1 MEKNVDKFL
10 EALASSAP
18 TPGGGGAAA
27 LCGAL
32 AIALGNMVG
41 NLTLGKKKY
50 VAVQEDIAALNTKAE
65 ALRADF
71 VALIDADAEA
81 FAPLSK
87 AYGIPKDDPMRA
99 DVMETALLKAVQ
111 PPMEI
116 MRKCV
121 KALDVISEYAAK
133 GSALA
138 ISDAGCAA
146 ALARAAAD
154 AAALNVRINTKSM
167 TDHKVANHLN
177 VEANSLVM
185 HCNLVAGE
193 IYDAVYGR
201 LADV

>member
-10 EALASSAP
+10 ETLASSAL

-50 VAVQEDIAALNTKAE
+50 ADVQEDIAALNEKAE
-65 ALRADF
+65 TLRKDF

-81 FAPLSK
+81 FKPLSE

-99 DVMETALLKAVQ
+99 DVMESALLKAVQ

-154 AAALNVRINTKSM
+154 AAVLNVRINTKSM

-185 HCNLVAGE
+185 HCNLVAEE
-193 IYDAVYGR
+193 IYDTVYGG
-201 LADV
+201 LAYV

>member
-10 EALASSAP
+10 ETLASSAP
-18 TPGGGGAAA
+18 TPGGGGASA

-50 VAVQEDIAALNTKAE
+50 ADVQEDIAALNEKAE
-65 ALRADF
+65 TLRKDF

-81 FAPLSK
+81 FKPLSE

-99 DVMETALLKAVQ
+99 DVMESALLKAVQ

-121 KALDVISEYAAK
+121 KALEVISEYATK

-185 HCNLVAGE
+185 HCNLVAEE
-193 IYDAVYGR
+193 IYDTVYGG
-201 LADV
+201 LAYV

>member
-1 MEKNVDKFL
+1 MEKNVDRFL
-10 EALASSAP
+10 AALASKAP

-50 VAVQEDIAALNTKAE
+50 ADVQEDIAALNEKAE
-65 ALRADF
+65 TLRKDF

-81 FAPLSK
+81 FKPLSK
-87 AYGIPKDDPMRA
+87 AYGIPKDEPKRGE
-99 DVMETALLKAVQ
+99 VMEAALLAAVQ
-111 PPMEI
+111 PPLEI

-121 KALDVISEYAAK
+121 KALELIAEYAAK

-146 ALARAAAD
+146 AITRAACE
-154 AAALNVRINTKSM
+154 AAALNVFVNTKPM
-167 TDHKVANHLN
+167 RDREK
-177 VEANSLVM
+177 
-185 HCNLVAGE
+185 AGE
-193 IYDAVYGR
+193 INREANELLQQCALAREIYNDVTGR
-201 LADV
+201 LS

>member
-1 MEKNVDKFL
+1 MERDIQNFL
-10 EALASSAP
+10 AALASKAP

-50 VAVQEDIAALNTKAE
+50 ADVQEDIKALNEKAE

-87 AYGIPKDDPMRA
+87 AYGIPKDDPERA
-99 DVMETALLKAVQ
+99 EVMETALLKAVQ
-111 PPMEI
+111 PPLEI

-121 KALDVISEYAAK
+121 KALELIADYAQK

-146 ALARAAAD
+146 AITRAACE
-154 AAALNVRINTKSM
+154 AAALNVFVNTKSM
-167 TDHKVANHLN
+167 ANR
-177 VEANSLVM
+177 EK
-185 HCNLVAGE
+185 AGE
-193 IYDAVYGR
+193 INREANELLQQYALAREIYNDVTGR
-201 LADV
+201 LS

>member
-10 EALASSAP
+10 ETLASSAP

-50 VAVQEDIAALNTKAE
+50 ADVQEDIKALNEKAE

-99 DVMETALLKAVQ
+99 DIMEAGLKRAAE
-111 PPMEI
+111 PPLDT
-116 MRKCV
+116 MRKCAE
-121 KALDVISEYAAK
+121 ALDVIADYSTN

-146 ALARAAAD
+146 ALCVAAMK

-167 TDHKVANHLN
+167 MDRDAADKMNAETDELLTKYTKLA
-177 VEANSLVM
+177 EK
-185 HCNLVAGE
+185 
-193 IYDAVYGR
+193 IYEDVSGR
-201 LADV
+201 LI

>member
-10 EALASSAP
+10 ETLASSAP

-27 LCGAL
+27 LTGAL
-32 AIALGNMVG
+32 GIALGNMVG

-50 VAVQEDIAALNTKAE
+50 AGVQEDIQSLNAKAE
-65 ALRADF
+65 AIRADF

-81 FAPLSK
+81 FAPLSR
-87 AYGIPKDDPMRA
+87 AYGIPKDNPKRTEL
-99 DVMETALLKAVQ
+99 MEAALLKAAQ

-121 KALDVISEYAAK
+121 KALDVISGYAAK
-133 GSALA
+133 GSTLA

-146 ALARAAAD
+146 ALAKAAAD
-154 AAALNVRINTKSM
+154 AAALNVFINTKSM
-167 TDHKVANHLN
+167 SDSKTADMLN
-177 VEANSLVM
+177 TEATSIVM
-185 HCNLVAGE
+185 HCNLVAGD

-201 LADV
+201 LVDG

>member
-10 EALASSAP
+10 TELASSAP

-32 AIALGNMVG
+32 GIALGNMVG
-41 NLTLGKKKY
+41 SLTLGKKKY
-50 VAVQEDIAALNTKAE
+50 ADVQEDIAALNSRAE

-87 AYGIPKDDPMRA
+87 AYGIPKDDPARA
-99 DVMETALLKAVQ
+99 EIMEAALKRAAE
-111 PPMEI
+111 PPLEI
-116 MRKCV
+116 MRKCAE
-121 KALDVISEYAAK
+121 ALDVIADYAAK

-146 ALARAAAD
+146 ALTIAAMK

-167 TDHKVANHLN
+167 ADR
-177 VEANSLVM
+177 EAADKMNAEA
-185 HCNLVAGE
+185 AGLYEKYEKEAEE
-193 IYDAVYGR
+193 IYQNVYGR
-201 LADV
+201 LV

>member
-1 MEKNVDKFL
+1 MEKNIDKFL

-50 VAVQEDIAALNTKAE
+50 ADVQEDIKALNEKAE

-87 AYGIPKDDPMRA
+87 AYGIPKDDPKRIEL
-99 DVMETALLKAVQ
+99 MEAALLKAVQ

-121 KALDVISEYAAK
+121 KALDVISGYAAK

-146 ALARAAAD
+146 ALAKAAAD
-154 AAALNVRINTKSM
+154 AAALNVFINTKSM
-167 TDHKVANHLN
+167 SDSKTADMLN
-177 VEANSLVM
+177 TEATSIVM
-185 HCNLVAGE
+185 HCNLVAGD

-201 LADV
+201 LVDG